1 MQYIS
6 LNHITMAHVIGP
18 FFYGESNGA
27 IFAVV
32 TLMQICKICTF
43 VKKYAAFCT
52 FLNNYWLI
60 NPYKVTK
67 IILLYVGIHIDHF

>member
-1 MQYIS
+1 M
-6 LNHITMAHVIGP
+6 TMTHVNRL
-18 FFYGESNGA
+18 FFHGESNEA
-27 IFAVV
+27 IFAVI

-52 FLNNYWLI
+52 FLNNYCLI

-67 IILLYVGIHIDHF
+67 IILLYVAFHIDNF